1 MSITEHLRNYDVIL
15 IQEGAN
21 ESDIRARQREL
32 PTDLHLVDYE
42 VNGTLMCDAVRAPK
56 KADVFDAYHDYEGST
71 VKDIRTG
78 YGTLRPN
85 MYGVTQKKSSS
96 SSKKDNNSAGEG
108 V

>member
-15 IQEGAN
+15 VQEDAN
-21 ESDIRARQREL
+21 EKDIRARQKEL

-42 VNGTLMCDAVRAPK
+42 VNGTLRCDAVRAHK
-56 KADVFDAYHDYEGST
+56 KVDVFDAYHDYTGST

-85 MYGVTQKKSSS
+85 MYGVTQKKSESS
-96 SSKKDNNSAGEG
+96 SNKDNQSGQG